1 MTRLSL
7 ITKFA
12 VHMVINNSI
21 ATKNPKYPKIMNVQ
35 LGGVPETLL
44 ITVRARAEETHKKNP
59 LVKDPYAV
67 DIVRKVDSGQ
77 AVDEAK
83 RKVKASSQVGIVI
96 RTEVFDNIVKEFAA
110 ENPDGVLVAL
120 GCGLDARY
128 ERLKPSCSLWYDLDV
143 PEAIEARKLFF
154 TEKENYKMLS
164 CSMLDYSW
172 MDKIPANKPLL
183 IISEGVFMYFAEEDL
198 KPLISEIFRRFPQA
212 RVAFD
217 TIAPFLAKRTNL
229 HTEVKK
235 YNAQF
240 KWGLDY
246 PEDLKAWDSRIE
258 IIKPYYYFDYH
269 SERWPLS
276 MKILGLLPIARRGN
290 KVVYIRYNNSHSY

>member
-1 MTRLSL
+1 
-7 ITKFA
+7 
-12 VHMVINNSI
+12 
-21 ATKNPKYPKIMNVQ
+21 MNVQ
-35 LGGVPETLL
+35 LDGIPETLL

-67 DIVRKVDSGQ
+67 DIVRKVDSGHTGNLS
-77 AVDEAK
+77 K
-83 RKVKASSQVGIVI
+83 RKVKASSQVGVVV
-96 RTEVFDNIVKEFAA
+96 RTEIFDNIVKEFLAGH
-110 ENPDGVLVAL
+110 PDGVVVAL

-128 ERLKPSCSLWYDLDV
+128 ERLQLPCSGWYDLDV
-143 PEAIEARKLFF
+143 TEAIETRKLFF
-154 TEKENYKMLS
+154 SDKDNYKMIA

-172 MDKIPANKPLL
+172 MNQIPADKPLL
-183 IISEGVFMYFAEEDL
+183 IISEGVFMYFAEEEL
-198 KPLISEIFRRFPQA
+198 KGLVLEIFRHFPQA
-212 RVAFD
+212 RMAFD

-246 PEDLKAWDSRIE
+246 PEDLKAWDANIE

-276 MKILGLLPIARRGN
+276 MRILGLLPIARRGN
-290 KVVYIRYNNSHSY
+290 KVVCIRYNEG